1 MKRFCLKDFIPKDLS
16 GSGVYMIQIAS
27 HIYIGSSKNIRTRIV
42 CHRKMLREHRH
53 VKRLQEQYDKYG
65 ESELYAS
72 ILEKCDGSIRLQRE
86 EFWISSLCPDMNK
99 DKKPTNKPIY
109 EPWNNPNISKQV
121 YRYSLS
127 GNYIDCFPS
136 VKEAQRQL
144 NVKSAVLIA
153 AAANPKNKVF
163 KSAYGFL
170 WSYTKEESLSV
181 YENHSKDAKK
191 KAIVVTDIST
201 GQKYEYGCIA
211 DFVRKSFPNVDE
223 KSFAV
228 LCATASGCAR
238 GKGKTIKGK
247 YTVVYK

>member
-1 MKRFCLKDFIPKDLS
+1 MKRYCLKDYVPKELNV
-16 GSGVYMIQIAS
+16 GGVYMIQIAS

-42 CHRKMLREHRH
+42 CHRKMLREHKH
-53 VKRLQEQYDKYG
+53 VSRLQKQYDIYG
-65 ESELYAS
+65 ETELYAS
-72 ILEKCDGSIRLQRE
+72 VLEICDNSTRLQKE
-86 EFWISSLCPDMNK
+86 EFWILALNPDMNR
-99 DKKPTNKPIY
+99 DRKPTNRPVY
-109 EPWNNPNISKQV
+109 EPWNASGISKTV
-121 YRYSLS
+121 YRYSLK
-127 GNYIDCFPS
+127 GEYIDFFPS
-136 VKEAQRQL
+136 IKEAQRQL

-170 WSYTKEESLSV
+170 WSYTKEESLPV

-191 KAIVVTDIST
+191 KAIVVIDIST

-228 LCATASGCAR
+228 LCATTSGCAR

-247 YTVVYK
+247 YTVIYK